1 MTIRP
6 GTQKWLAV
14 LLVVSIALTLM
25 IACGGGTGAPAD
37 DVDMVADGRSLLEG
51 PCTQCHNLERSTG
64 KSKTRDEWLATVDRM
79 VGKGAAINAEEKEV
93 LVDYLAEEYGP

>member
-6 GTQKWLAV
+6 GTQRWLAV
-14 LLVVSIALTLM
+14 LLVVSFALTLM
-25 IACGGGTGAPAD
+25 MACGGGAEAPAD
-37 DVDMVADGRSLLEG
+37 DVEMVADGKSLLEG
-51 PCTQCHNLERSTG
+51 PCTQCHNLERSTS

-79 VGKGAAINAEEKEV
+79 IGKGTAINAEEKEV

>member
-1 MTIRP
+1 MKIRP

-14 LLVVSIALTLM
+14 LLTVGFALTLM
-25 IACGGGTGAPAD
+25 MACGGGAGAPAD
-37 DVDMVADGRSLLEG
+37 DVEMDADGKALLEG

-64 KSKTRDEWLATVDRM
+64 ESKTRDEWLSTVDRM
-79 VGKGAAINAEEKEV
+79 IGKGAAINAEEKEV

>member
-1 MTIRP
+1 VTIRP

-14 LLVVSIALTLM
+14 LLVLSFALALM
-25 IACGGGTGAPAD
+25 VACGGGAGASAD
-37 DVDMVADGRSLLEG
+37 DAAMVADGKSLLEG
-51 PCTQCHNLERSTG
+51 PCTQCHNLERSTS